1 MSGGGPGP
9 PPLGMMV
16 CNRSVTAKNMPYFGD
31 FQLEFHTSDG
41 NGRIPLGKRLI
52 LLCFVVF
59 SVTSLGVLM
68 GRATRELL
76 INHVHGGGGV
86 SRPPPPP
93 GDDSCLGGVWTPP

>member
-1 MSGGGPGP
+1 MSGGGLDPPLEMMVHVWGGVRD

-59 SVTSLGVLM
+59 
-68 GRATRELL
+68 
-76 INHVHGGGGV
+76 
-86 SRPPPPP
+86 
-93 GDDSCLGGVWTPP
+93 